1 VRRAILLGLL
11 FFLSGCGTEPAAET
25 WPVPDWDTARPA
37 EVGLDSVMLSELD
50 RDFAG
55 GKFHFVDGML
65 VTRFGLLAYE
75 ATYRHDYGAAY
86 AGRDTVSG
94 MYNYYDPAWH
104 PFHAGTPRHT
114 MQSISKS
121 VTSMVY
127 GVAKER
133 GEMPNIDSAVVDY
146 FDRGDVAALDARKRR
161 LTVRD
166 LLTMRAGLDWDE
178 SSVAYTDPRNN
189 CAVMEA
195 SPDWAAYAIGRPMA
209 AEPGDTFVYNSGAT
223 VLLAH
228 VFRRSTGQDLGEYA
242 ARHLFEPLGITDFYW
257 KRTPTGLPDAEGG
270 LYLLPRD
277 LAKLGLLYLRGGR
290 WGIGNSSRPTGS
302 PRRPRRSRPAAS
314 TSTDSSGG

>member
-1 VRRAILLGLL
+1 
-11 FFLSGCGTEPAAET
+11 
-25 WPVPDWDTARPA
+25 
-37 EVGLDSVMLSELD
+37 
-50 RDFAG
+50 
-55 GKFHFVDGML
+55 
-65 VTRFGLLAYE
+65 
-75 ATYRHDYGAAY
+75 
-86 AGRDTVSG
+86 
-94 MYNYYDPAWH
+94 
-104 PFHAGTPRHT
+104 
-114 MQSISKS
+114 
-121 VTSMVY
+121 MVY

-290 WGIGNSSRPTGS
+290 WRDRQLVPADWV
-302 PRRPRRSRPAAS
+302 AAS
-314 TSTDSSGG
+314 TAPVPTGGEYQYGLQWWLIPYPDGTGRFAWAGLGYGGQRLLVLPEEEIVAVFTGWNIDEHPPLSATEMVGRLLAAVAP